1 MESEEKGVKQDA
13 IESREASGEAVEEA
27 VSDVNPHS
35 EARDV
40 CGETAVQQED
50 KQEELGETSGQ
61 DAIEGQDSVEGGE
74 GGVVGEKDQR
84 DEEEERS
91 SGSGS
96 EESSDEGEGEGEAE
110 RKGDSGA
117 RSSQWSS
124 REEKMKRLRE
134 LHKRRVRDHEEE
146 GKRNHLFPLILLSQL
161 DARQLNHREVVEE
174 DRRNK
179 LPANW
184 EARQRRVEWEEQDE
198 KARQVSGSLMGL
210 LDV

>member
-1 MESEEKGVKQDA
+1 MESEEKGVKQDD
-13 IESREASGEAVEEA
+13 IESREASREAVEEA
-27 VSDVNPHS
+27 VSDVNPQS
-35 EARDV
+35 EDRDV
-40 CGETAVQQED
+40 CGETAAQQED
-50 KQEELGETSGQ
+50 KQEELGETTGQ
-61 DAIEGQDSVEGGE
+61 DAAEGQDSVEGRE

-91 SGSGS
+91 SGSSS
-96 EESSDEGEGEGEAE
+96 EESSDEGEGEEEAE
-110 RKGDSGA
+110 RKGDSSG

-134 LHKRRVRDHEEE
+134 LHKRRVRDHEGE
-146 GKRNHLFPLILLSQL
+146 GQRNHLCVPPSFSSQI

-184 EARQRRVEWEEQDE
+184 EARQKRVEWEEQDE
-198 KARQVSGSLMGL
+198 KARQVS
-210 LDV
+210 DV